1 MRLNCHIHYSLKI
14 HTEKK
19 YTNLNVIKGMKHIKC
34 SLLHLS
40 IVCGFVFQRTC
51 ILCDFLGHGVLYCVC
66 SFPLLMV
73 NSLFVVRI
81 DLLGMEQWSRRQGI
95 DPRKGDQFT

>member
-19 YTNLNVIKGMKHIKC
+19 YKNLNVIKGMKHKC

-51 ILCDFLGHGVLYCVC
+51 ILRDFLGHGVLYCVC

>member
-1 MRLNCHIHYSLKI
+1 
-14 HTEKK
+14 
-19 YTNLNVIKGMKHIKC
+19 MKHKC

-51 ILCDFLGHGVLYCVC
+51 ILRDFLGHGVLYCVC

-81 DLLGMEQWSRRQGI
+81 LIFSAWSNGPGAKELIQG
-95 DPRKGDQFT
+95 KGTSLPK